1 MKKKPQAKKPFKL
14 NAKAKLG
21 RGRMEPV
28 ALIDTMQDQEN
39 WDAFQKQIA
48 DMGED
53 DRKEMYEYFVNCSDN
68 LQIENEQLADS
79 LFGEDADGAEDGDK
93 FKATFEALNMDEKDR
108 LVNALYECGLIAEN
122 EDDE

>member
-1 MKKKPQAKKPFKL
+1 
-14 NAKAKLG
+14 
-21 RGRMEPV
+21 
-28 ALIDTMQDQEN
+28 
-39 WDAFQKQIA
+39 
-48 DMGED
+48 MGED

-93 FKATFEALNMDEKDR
+93 FKATFEALTMEEKDK
-108 LVNALYECGLIAEN
+108 LVGALYECGLIAEN